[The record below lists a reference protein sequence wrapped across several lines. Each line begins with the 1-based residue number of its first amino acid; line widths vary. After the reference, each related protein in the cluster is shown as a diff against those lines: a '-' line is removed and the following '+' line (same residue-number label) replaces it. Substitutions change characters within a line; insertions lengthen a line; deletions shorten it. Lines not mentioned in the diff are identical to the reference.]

1 MIEQVGYYI
10 FADKGC
16 ETQIRYEYKI
26 HDSNVAICLYGCD
39 LANLLDITGNATLN
53 DMGFEISIETLKD
66 DGRIEEQIII
76 LPDII
81 LNSTANKLRNN
92 SFLYKNLITLILI
105 NLNLHIR

>member
-1 MIEQVGYYI
+1 MMEQVGYYI

-16 ETQIRYEYKI
+16 EAQIRYEYRI
-26 HDSNVAICLYGCD
+26 HDFDVEIYLYGCD

-66 DGRIEEQIII
+66 DGRIEEQTII

-81 LNSTANKLRNN
+81 LNSTANELRNN
-92 SFLYKNLITLILI
+92 SSLYENPYYI
-105 NLNLHIR
+105 NSN